1 MINTFYSSFYWP
13 EQVSSNWA
21 YLLWRQ
27 VKVRVLRRDAVGLNG
42 VLIQPSH
49 IHQKGIF
56 HEKYKCNFMKAKIQS
71 MAGVEH
77 VCSSYYNNS
86 TKVHLSENEYKSYR
100 ENNDLIWSKD
110 LGKEL
115 VYFYLTECRCP
126 SLPLSSPLLTNV
138 SSGSD
143 WPVSVGLHFGLSVP
157 LAG

>member
-1 MINTFYSSFYWP
+1 MHALPRKYCLYSLSRYENDLALFRPNLTSLPRSKCQFKNAKMINTFYSSFYWP
-13 EQVSSNWA
+13 EQVSSVGA

-56 HEKYKCNFMKAKIQS
+56 HEKYKCNFMNAKIQS

-86 TKVHLSENEYKSYR
+86 TKVHLSENKYKSYR
-100 ENNDLIWSKD
+100 ENNDLI
-110 LGKEL
+110 
-115 VYFYLTECRCP
+115 
-126 SLPLSSPLLTNV
+126 
-138 SSGSD
+138 
-143 WPVSVGLHFGLSVP
+143 
-157 LAG
+157 